1 MKKKFDLRRLGDVAN
16 YFEVAFAVVILLIVV
31 IRAIEVVAL
40 LFGAHIVILQMS
52 FESILSMALTLVIGV
67 EFTKM
72 LFKHTAESVIDV
84 LLFAIARQA
93 VLYNERPT
101 DMLFGIVAIAGLFA
115 IKKFLVLRTVDKEK
129 STGDDV

>member
-1 MKKKFDLRRLGDVAN
+1 VKKKFDLRRLGDVAN